1 MISFVG
7 LYQIIILKNIIMPHA
22 LLDPHWSLA
31 LLFVGFFFFKAILL
45 FMNKNEALDKVRNNK
60 ALKIIFDM
68 VLPTIVIGLG
78 LTMAIKTWGLD
89 FNLWKPFVIIKM
101 ILAFTII
108 PLGIVAM
115 RKKNKMLTAVTCILL
130 VSIIVL
136 AYVK

>member
-1 MISFVG
+1 
-7 LYQIIILKNIIMPHA
+7 MPHA

-89 FNLWKPFVIIKM
+89 FNLWKSFVIIKM

-136 AYVK
+136 AYVKY

>member
-1 MISFVG
+1 MPPG
-7 LYQIIILKNIIMPHA
+7 LKHPHTFFA
-22 LLDPHWSLA
+22 FI
-31 LLFVGFFFFKAILL
+31 FVGFFFFKAILL
-45 FMNKNEALDKVRNNK
+45 FMNKNEVLDKVRNNK

-89 FNLWKPFVIIKM
+89 FNLWKSFVIIKM

-136 AYVK
+136 AYVKY

>member
-1 MISFVG
+1 MPPG
-7 LYQIIILKNIIMPHA
+7 LKHPHYFFA
-22 LLDPHWSLA
+22 FI
-31 LLFVGFFFFKAILL
+31 FVGFFFFKAILL
-45 FMNKNEALDKVRNNK
+45 FMNKNETLDKVRNNK
-60 ALKIIFDM
+60 AVKIIFDM

-89 FNLWKPFVIIKM
+89 FNLWKSFVIIKM

-136 AYVK
+136 AYVKY

>member
-1 MISFVG
+1 
-7 LYQIIILKNIIMPHA
+7 
-22 LLDPHWSLA
+22 
-31 LLFVGFFFFKAILL
+31 
-45 FMNKNEALDKVRNNK
+45 MNKNETLDKVRNNK
-60 ALKIIFDM
+60 AVKIIFDM

-89 FNLWKPFVIIKM
+89 FNLWKPFVKIKM

-136 AYVK
+136 AYVKY